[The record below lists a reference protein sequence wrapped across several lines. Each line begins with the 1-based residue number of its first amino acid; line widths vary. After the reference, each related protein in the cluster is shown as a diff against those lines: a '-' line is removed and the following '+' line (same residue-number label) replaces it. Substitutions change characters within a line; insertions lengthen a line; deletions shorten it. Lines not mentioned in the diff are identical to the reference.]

1 MKNYELLA
9 IFKPNLDADEVDK
22 NLSKI
27 EETIVSYTGKIL
39 GVDKIGRKKLAY
51 DIQKFRDG
59 FFVSQVLTM
68 PADKVVD
75 FKRQLKLNDSILRI
89 MFLEVGKSC
98 AAK

>member
-1 MKNYELLA
+1 MEE
-9 IFKPNLDADEVDK
+9 IDK
-22 NLSKI
+22 LLSKM
-27 EETIVSYTGKIL
+27 EETIIGYKGKIL

-59 FFVSQVLTM
+59 FFVTQVLTI

-75 FKRQLKLNDSILRI
+75 FKRQLKLNDNVLRI
-89 MFLEVGKSC
+89 MFLEVGKAAA

>member
-1 MKNYELLA
+1 LKNYELLT

-22 NLSKI
+22 NLSKL
-27 EETIVSYTGKIL
+27 EETITSYTGKVL
-39 GVDKIGRKKLAY
+39 SVDKIGRKKLAY

-59 FFVSQVLTM
+59 FFVTQILSI

-75 FKRQLKLNDSILRI
+75 FKRQLKLNDNILRI
-89 MFLEVGKSC
+89 MFLEVGKTL

>member
-9 IFKPNLDADEVDK
+9 IFKPNLDLEEVDK
-22 NLSKI
+22 NLAKI
-27 EETIVSYTGKIL
+27 EETIVGYGGKIL

-59 FFVSQVLTM
+59 FFVSQILSI

-75 FKRQLKLNDSILRI
+75 FKRQLKLNDNVLRI
-89 MFLEVGKSC
+89 MFLEVGKTC
-98 AAK
+98 AVK

>member
-9 IFKPNLDADEVDK
+9 VFKPNLDADEVDK

-27 EETIVSYTGKIL
+27 EETITGYKGKVL
-39 GVDKIGRKKLAY
+39 SMDKIGRKKLAY

-59 FFVSQVLTM
+59 FFVSQILSM

-75 FKRQLKLNDSILRI
+75 FKRQLKLNDNILRI
-89 MFLEVGKSC
+89 MFLEVGK
-98 AAK
+98 AAVAK